1 MFFFFPQL
9 CVSEEGTRWSKY
21 FFPFHVCLY
30 SNIKPSRADPP
41 CHGRS
46 TVPSSLSP
54 VVNIH
59 SLIHPVQCQ
68 QFKRAQ
74 FVFLSTS
81 ISVIPLWVARSHF
94 RTWVPSKGLNTWGFQ
109 NVSAGMTQYFARVV
123 QCNKTNFKILTTAD
137 NFFTSCGE
145 IVCWADHLKGFPRNR
160 EWFLNTNG
168 TIIVL
173 IFFFS

>member
-1 MFFFFPQL
+1 MYCIHTICIFFFPQL

-21 FFPFHVCLY
+21 FFLFHVCLY

-123 QCNKTNFKILTTAD
+123 QCNKTLQIQNFNNSRQLFHKL
-137 NFFTSCGE
+137 
-145 IVCWADHLKGFPRNR
+145 WRNSMLSWSFER
-160 EWFLNTNG
+160 L
-168 TIIVL
+168 
-173 IFFFS
+173 S